1 MLNKRLI
8 YIAFIALTLLLISA
22 CKDDA
27 ASSSDADCTE
37 LGETLIELG
46 DDLFIYA
53 EAFHSGTSGDQA
65 SCDEMCADAVEA
77 AQELVENSC
86 DWPDFEDEDF
96 PTGPVTQEDVD
107 GMEEG
112 FCGEVYGVCGS
123 GDDGGDDGGGDDG

>member
-8 YIAFIALTLLLISA
+8 YIAFITLALLLISA

-37 LGETLIELG
+37 IGETLIEAG
-46 DDLFIYA
+46 DELFTYA

-65 SCDEMCADAVEA
+65 GCDALCADAVA
-77 AQELVENSC
+77 VAQELVDNSC
-86 DWPDFEDEDF
+86 DWPDLEDPDG
-96 PTGPVTQEDVD
+96 PTGAATQEDVD

-112 FCGEVYGVCGS
+112 FCGESGLCGDGPDD
-123 GDDGGDDGGGDDG
+123 GDDG